1 MPNAEDNDLTSR
13 RPFVTVLLLAAL
25 LAAVTGCASGLPA
38 HSWFPADPQAAELAA
53 TAHDPLVPVDAL
65 PPPPRELRYPLLAGT
80 TVSPYEGVVVRG
92 QSSTEY
98 FRLQREA
105 AGSRNHLR
113 EGMPVSQA
121 WGTNPSTAF
130 PAAPVSATEPA
141 NAFPETQR
149 LPPTEPAPPGTTPA
163 NPLPGSNPTAPTPNS
178 PQATPALPDPPAP
191 PPPSPVQPLT
201 GPPASPFTSP
211 FTSADPV
218 LSTPLDVIV
227 EETQTGRF
235 MFGAGINS
243 DAGVTGQIVIDERNF
258 DITRVPSS
266 FRDFVDGTAFRG
278 AGQGFRL
285 EAMPGSRVQRYL
297 VSFTEPYLLDT
308 PVSMNLNGFLFDRRY
323 SDWDEQRLG
332 GRVGLGYRLTHDLSI
347 AGTVRA
353 ENVKV
358 RDIRVGIPALTEVLG
373 NNALYSGRGT
383 LTHDTRDMPF
393 FPTEGHLIELS
404 FEQVFGD
411 FLYPRGELDYR
422 RYFLI
427 RERPDGSGRHTLG
440 NSFQLGISGS
450 DTPVFENYFAG
461 GYSTLR
467 GFAFR
472 GASPVDTTVQV
483 GGRFRFLGS
492 TEYTFPL
499 TADDM
504 LKGAFFVDYG
514 TVEQTTRIRSRNF
527 RVAPGFGVRIS
538 VPALGP
544 APLAFDFAFPVA
556 KADTDDT
563 QVFSFFFG
571 VGR

>member
-1 MPNAEDNDLTSR
+1 MLPNAEDNDLISR
-13 RPFVTVLLLAAL
+13 RPFATVLLWASL
-25 LAAVTGCASGLPA
+25 LAAVIGCTGWPLAHTSVAPA
-38 HSWFPADPQAAELAA
+38 GQRMAEWAA
-53 TAHDPLVPVDAL
+53 TAPGPLVPPDHL
-65 PPPPRELRYPLLAGT
+65 PPPPRELKSSLVAGEAGT
-80 TVSPYEGVVVRG
+80 ANAHVIVRG
-92 QSSTEY
+92 QSSAEY
-98 FRLQREA
+98 FRLHREA
-105 AGSRNHLR
+105 AGSNHHLR
-113 EGMPVSQA
+113 ERMPVSQA
-121 WGTNPSTAF
+121 PVDPLAANPAPAF
-130 PAAPVSATEPA
+130 PAAPVSAVEPA
-141 NAFPETQR
+141 HASPEIQR
-149 LPPTEPAPPGTTPA
+149 LPPTEQPPSGMPAEESAPGYTP
-163 NPLPGSNPTAPTPNS
+163 LAP
-178 PQATPALPDPPAP
+178 AAP
-191 PPPSPVQPLT
+191 PPPTPPNPILPLT
-201 GPPASPFTSP
+201 DPPASPFASP
-211 FTSADPV
+211 FPSSDPI

-258 DITRVPSS
+258 DITRVPGS

-285 EAMPGSRVQRYL
+285 EAMPGSKVQRYL
-297 VSFTEPYLLDT
+297 VSFTEPYFLDT

-323 SDWDEQRLG
+323 YDWDEQRLG

-347 AGTVRA
+347 SGTVRA
-353 ENVKV
+353 ENVKIRDV
-358 RDIRVGIPALTEVLG
+358 RVPIPALTDVLG

-383 LTHDTRDMPF
+383 LTHDTRDVPF

-472 GASPVDTTVQV
+472 GASPMDTTVQV

-514 TVEQTTRIRSRNF
+514 TVEETTRISSRNF